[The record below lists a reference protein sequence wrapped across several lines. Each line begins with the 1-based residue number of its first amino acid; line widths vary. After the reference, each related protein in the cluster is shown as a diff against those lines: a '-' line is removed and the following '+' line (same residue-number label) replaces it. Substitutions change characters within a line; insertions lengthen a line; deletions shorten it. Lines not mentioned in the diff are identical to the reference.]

1 MRCSAMVQLLANA
14 AIAAFTRRLITVP
27 TTCPAYVA
35 KFMSMATIVIC
46 TALLIF
52 GASIT
57 LYSED
62 GWMLLFVAIIL
73 AAAFFFVA
81 LS

>member
-1 MRCSAMVQLLANA
+1 VLLK
-14 AIAAFTRRLITVP
+14 LIGMDTV
-27 TTCPAYVA
+27 V
-35 KFMSMATIVIC
+35 VC
-46 TALLIF
+46 TVLLVF

-62 GWMLLFVAIIL
+62 GWMLLLVAIIL

-81 LS
+81 VS